1 MSSLSRSLRVL
12 RLGRV
17 EYPDGLVLQEQL
29 ARARRAGTVGDTL
42 LLLEHPPT
50 ITLGRGAKP
59 SNVLASTEELSKR
72 GVAVYAT
79 DRGGDVTYHGP
90 GQLVGYPILDLAGS
104 RADVRAYIRSLEAGL
119 IHCLAGFG
127 LTAGRLP
134 RWPGV
139 WLGEEGADARKIAAI
154 GVHIARWVT
163 THGFALNV
171 SPALE
176 DFSLIL
182 PCGIAE
188 AGVTS
193 MERELGQ
200 PPDWESVQKALA
212 QAYGDVWECELE
224 EGRPDVDTVS
234 VTVTRE
240 GRGGGIEVLLLLRTA
255 EKGAF
260 WQPVTGRRKAPETA
274 QAAAER
280 ELAEETGHALRVRPL
295 QYRHAFA
302 LGEAS
307 PPVVAREEAFAAVWE
322 GDAPVR
328 LGPEHQA
335 FAWLSVPEALKRL
348 PYLGLRRAVERATA
362 DGRSPVWR

>member
-1 MSSLSRSLRVL
+1 MSSRSLRVL

-50 ITLGRGAKP
+50 VTLGRGAKP
-59 SNVLASTEELSKR
+59 SNVLASTEELSQR
-72 GVAVYAT
+72 GVAVHAT

-90 GQLVGYPILDLAGS
+90 GQLVGYPVLDLAGP
-104 RADVRAYIRSLEAGL
+104 RADVRAYVRSVEAGL
-119 IHCLAGFG
+119 IHGLAGFG
-127 LTAGRLP
+127 LSTGRLP

-139 WLGEEGADARKIAAI
+139 WLGEEGKDARKIAAI

-171 SPALE
+171 NPAME

-193 MERELGQ
+193 MERELGRA
-200 PPDWESVQKALA
+200 PGWEAVEGALA
-212 QAYGDVWECELE
+212 RAYGDVWECEVE
-224 EGRPDVDTVS
+224 EGQPDVDTVS

-240 GRGGGIEVLLLLRTA
+240 GRAGMEVLLLLRTT
-255 EKGAF
+255 EKGGF
-260 WQPVTGRRKAPETA
+260 WQPVTGRREARETA
-274 QAAAER
+274 EAAAER

-295 QYRHAFA
+295 HYRHAFA

-348 PYLGLRRAVERATA
+348 PYLGLRRAVERATTH
-362 DGRSPVWR
+362 GQSPVWR